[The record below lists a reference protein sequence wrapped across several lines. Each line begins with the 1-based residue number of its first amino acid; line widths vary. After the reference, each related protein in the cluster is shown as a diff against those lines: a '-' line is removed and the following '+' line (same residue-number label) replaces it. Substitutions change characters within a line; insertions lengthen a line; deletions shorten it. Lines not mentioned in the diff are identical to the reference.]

1 MIKKFF
7 EKIKSLVSSGKKRIK
22 KLYKKNKK
30 SLYKF
35 LGKTFITI
43 IKIIVEKLLDKWM

>member
-1 MIKKFF
+1 MINQLLKKV
-7 EKIKSLVSSGKKRIK
+7 KSLVSSGKRKIK
-22 KLYKKNKK
+22 KVYKKNKK